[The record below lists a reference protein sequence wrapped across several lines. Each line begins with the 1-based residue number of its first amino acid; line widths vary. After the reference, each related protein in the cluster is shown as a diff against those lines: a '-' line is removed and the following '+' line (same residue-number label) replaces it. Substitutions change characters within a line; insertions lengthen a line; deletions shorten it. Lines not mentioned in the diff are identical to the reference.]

1 MNESE
6 QNFCFEDRRLSLID
20 VSFEDDC
27 LYSSP
32 SHGFHVRFSGPLF
45 NTHVIISFFLK
56 KKKPLIKFFLVLQN
70 ELKNITSDL
79 FVCCDM

>member
-1 MNESE
+1 
-6 QNFCFEDRRLSLID
+6 LSLID

-45 NTHVIISFFLK
+45 NTHVIISLK
-56 KKKPLIKFFLVLQN
+56 KKKLIKFFLVLQN